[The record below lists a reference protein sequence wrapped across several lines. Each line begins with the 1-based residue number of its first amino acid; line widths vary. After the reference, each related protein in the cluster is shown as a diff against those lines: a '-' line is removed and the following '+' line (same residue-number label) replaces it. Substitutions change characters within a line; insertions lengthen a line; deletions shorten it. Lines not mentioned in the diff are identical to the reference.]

1 MMKRGAFLWLALA
14 ILAASA
20 IPAYAQG
27 GTMTANLRGFQEVP
41 ALSTPAAG
49 SLTATVSDDGT
60 EIEFE
65 LSYFRLKGN
74 VLQAHIHFGQ
84 MGVNGGISIFF
95 CSNLGNGPAGTPAC
109 PASPGAVSGTFT
121 AVDVVGPGGQGIPA
135 GDFAGILRAIRTGNA
150 YANVHSD
157 IYPGGEIR
165 GQIKFTP

>member
-1 MMKRGAFLWLALA
+1 MKRGAFWWLALA
-14 ILAASA
+14 IFAASA
-20 IPAYAQG
+20 IPAHAQ

-49 SLTATVSDDGT
+49 SFSATLSEDGT

-74 VLQAHIHFGQ
+74 VTQAHIHFGQ
-84 MGVNGGISIFF
+84 PGVNGGISIFL

-109 PASPGAVSGTFT
+109 PASPGEVSGIRV
-121 AVDVVGPGGQGIPA
+121 AADVIGPSGQGIPA
-135 GDFAGILRAIRTGNA
+135 GDLAGILRAIRTGNA

-157 IYPGGEIR
+157 LYPGGEIR
-165 GQIKFTP
+165 GQIKLTP

>member
-1 MMKRGAFLWLALA
+1 MKRGAFLWLALA

-49 SLTATVSDDGT
+49 SLIATVSDDGT

-84 MGVNGGISIFF
+84 TGVNGGISIFF

-109 PASPGAVSGTFT
+109 PASPGEVSGTFT